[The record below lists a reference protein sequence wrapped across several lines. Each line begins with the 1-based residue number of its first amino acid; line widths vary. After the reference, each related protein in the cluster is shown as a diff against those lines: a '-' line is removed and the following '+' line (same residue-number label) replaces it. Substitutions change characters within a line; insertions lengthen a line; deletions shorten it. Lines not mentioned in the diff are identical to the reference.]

1 MRAYLP
7 IILTLTLLPAVP
19 PAVPPAP
26 TAGGA
31 SSPLSAAAV
40 VFEIDPPDFDRVDT
54 ATLNRVAGIQS
65 GGRLD
70 ARAYQNAC
78 KNLYQLGIFQ
88 KVAVYARP
96 VADGE
101 CVIFRL
107 SAYPRLERLELQRV
121 RRFNVRTLMKEL
133 GLARGVLLTEAVL
146 AAAHKRLL
154 ELYREAGYL
163 EATGE
168 LQLLPQGRLRIV
180 VTEGRRHRLMPVQVE
195 LLEGAMLPAVRGVIS
210 RLSYQ
215 YLSQQTLER
224 AVRDIRQRYHEAGYP
239 AVRIERFESP
249 GRLPASVQPV
259 ILLETGPSVA
269 IRVEGA
275 ELSPAEIRNT
285 LAIYRLGDVSA
296 FAEELSRND
305 VKTYLEGKGRVV
317 TAVESRREEDP
328 ATGRIEVVFQ
338 VESIP
343 RRKIPVI
350 LTGNESFTRPQIVEG
365 VALPVTVPHI
375 DAETA
380 EPLAKEVRALYAA
393 AGWLDAQVDWAAAAE
408 GGRDTLQLDI
418 REGPR
423 YLAGDFTLGENFPH
437 REEFAQRLEA
447 FQDQPYTAGLVEQL
461 RQTVIDFCSGRG
473 FIVDRLVFRE
483 ERVDHRVNL
492 TLEPELAGPYQVD
505 NVVVIGSG
513 ATVPREMNKLVR
525 LQDGGPLDIQSVY
538 QAESRLY
545 GSGIFEDVTVTV
557 PTVYGRENS
566 RNVILKLVE
575 APRYTFGYG
584 FGYQEFEGFR
594 GLLEW
599 TDNNFLGRTL
609 SLGTL
614 FRLSE
619 KKILGQVSLNDQDL
633 FWGRYPLTLSVYGL
647 QEDRVSFKTK
657 RFSIV
662 GQSSVQT
669 GRNTI
674 WLFRLGFEN
683 ITNYDIQEGLD
694 PGEIERDEQ
703 PITLPSLAVTYV
715 SDTRDNLMDPS
726 RGRQRTFTVM
736 MAPEILGAD
745 TGFTKLYFQEQ
756 DNFRLGARVIAAL
769 SLRVGW
775 ILNHSSSVD
784 VPISEKFFAG
794 GSSTLRAYETERAGP
809 LDPVTNEPLGGNA
822 LIIGNAELRF
832 PLYRLIHGALFYDIG
847 NVFTDM
853 TSVRWRDVSHIVGF
867 GFRINT
873 PVVPIRLDFGLS
885 LKDIPNARDNQFYIT
900 IGNPF

>member
-1 MRAYLP
+1 MRYLLT
-7 IILTLTLLPAVP
+7 IIGMLLALPATP
-19 PAVPPAP
+19 PGQSPAGAPP
-26 TAGGA
+26 
-31 SSPLSAAAV
+31 SSRAAAV
-40 VFEIDPPDFDRVDT
+40 VFEIDPPEFDQVDI
-54 ATLNRVAGIQS
+54 ATLERVAGIQTGTS
-65 GGRLD
+65 LD
-70 ARAYQNAC
+70 VRVFQNAC
-78 KNLYQLGIFQ
+78 KNLYQLGIFR
-88 KVAVYARP
+88 KVAVYTLPAAEGQR
-96 VADGE
+96 
-101 CVIFRL
+101 VIFRL
-107 SAYPRLERLELQRV
+107 AAQPRLQRLELRRV

-133 GLARGVLLTEAVL
+133 GLARGDLLTDAVL
-146 AAAHKRLL
+146 AAARERLL

-163 EATGE
+163 DATGE
-168 LQLLPQGRLRIV
+168 FRVLPKGRLQIEV
-180 VTEGRRHRLMPVQVE
+180 AEGKRYRLMPVQVE
-195 LLEGAMLPAVRGVIS
+195 LLEGTLLPEARRVVG

-215 YLSQQTLER
+215 YLSQQLLER
-224 AVRDIRQRYHEAGYP
+224 LVRDLRRSYHEAGYP

-259 ILLETGPSVA
+259 ILLETGPPVT
-269 IRVEGA
+269 IRVEGDKM
-275 ELSPAEIRNT
+275 SPGEIRET
-285 LAIYRLGDVSA
+285 LAIYRLGDVSV

-305 VKTYLEGKGRVV
+305 LKTFLERQGRVV
-317 TAVESRREEDP
+317 TAVASRREEDP
-328 ATGRIEVVFQ
+328 ETGRILLVFQ
-338 VESIP
+338 VETMP
-343 RRKIPVI
+343 REKIPVE
-350 LTGNESFTRPQIVEG
+350 LSGNVSFTRQAIVEG
-365 VALPVTVPHI
+365 TGLPLSVPHI
-375 DAETA
+375 SAETA
-380 EPLAKEVRALYAA
+380 EPLAGEVRALYNA
-393 AGWLDAQVDWAAAAE
+393 AGWLDARVSWTAITE
-408 GGRDTLQLDI
+408 GGQNTLRLEVT
-418 REGPR
+418 EGER
-423 YLAGDFTLGENFPH
+423 YRVGAFTLGDNFPH
-437 REEFAQRLEA
+437 REEFARRLDG
-447 FQDQPYTAGLVEQL
+447 FRDQPYTAGLVEQL

-473 FIVDRLVFRE
+473 YIVDRLALKDQRT
-483 ERVDHRVNL
+483 DHRVDL
-492 TLEPELAGPYQVD
+492 TLEPELDGPYEVD
-505 NVVVIGSG
+505 NVVVISPG
-513 ATVPREMNKLVR
+513 ATVPREMNKLIR
-525 LQDGGPLDIQSVY
+525 LQGGGPLDIQSVY
-538 QAESRLY
+538 QAENRLY
-545 GSGIFEDVTVTV
+545 GSGIFEDVSVTV
-557 PTVYGRENS
+557 PVVHGREQS

-584 FGYQEFEGFR
+584 FGYQDFEGFR

-619 KKILGQVSLNDQDL
+619 KKILGQVSVNDQDL
-633 FWGRYPLTLSVYGL
+633 FWGRYPLTLSIYGL

-657 RFSIV
+657 RFSVV
-662 GQSSVQT
+662 GQSSIQT
-669 GRNTI
+669 GRHTV

-715 SDTRDNLMDPS
+715 NDSRDNLMDAT

-736 MAPEILGAD
+736 MAPKILGAD

-756 DNFRLGARVIAAL
+756 HNYRLGSHLVAAL
-769 SLRVGW
+769 SLRMGW

-832 PLYRLIHGALFYDIG
+832 PIYRLLHGALFYDVG

-853 TSVRWRDVSHIVGF
+853 SSVRWPDVAHIVGF

-885 LKDIPNARDNQFYIT
+885 LKDIPNDKNNQFYIT